1 MEDTM
6 KRRAILWTGFIALV
20 GAAIALGGCVGL
32 PIYEATRTLQGSFA
46 VTGAVD
52 LDVWTSNG
60 RVTVEGVEGQTT
72 IEVTATIRSRGD
84 SQVQAAARAAQVDV
98 EMHHNGN
105 HLELEYDASAHP
117 WGVRRYTGVDF
128 EVTVPAT
135 ADVEVDTSN
144 GRIEISD
151 LTGIFELDTS
161 NGAIEVSDAV
171 GEVHASTSN
180 GQITV
185 VRFEGVLEL
194 DTSNGRIEM
203 EEVDGIVD
211 AQTSNGPIAFTG
223 TLAEGIDHRMTTSN
237 GRIDVALPAD
247 ASMIIEARTSSAS
260 ISTNLPLI
268 GDTEGKEWSAV
279 LNPPA
284 TGTLTLVTSNGGIEI
299 LGTL

>member
-1 MEDTM
+1 M
-6 KRRAILWTGFIALV
+6 KRRAILWAGLLALL
-20 GAAIALGGCVGL
+20 GALLALSGCFGL
-32 PIYEATRTLQGSFA
+32 PLYEATRVVEGSFA

-60 RVTVEGVEGQTT
+60 RVTVRGVVGQTS

-84 SQVQAAARAAQVDV
+84 SEIAAAARAAQVVVD
-98 EMHHNGN
+98 MFHDGD

-117 WGVRRYTGVDF
+117 WDVRRYTGVDF
-128 EVTVPAT
+128 EITVPTT

-144 GRIEISD
+144 GRIGVTD
-151 LTGIFELDTS
+151 VTGIFELDTS
-161 NGAIEVSDAV
+161 NGTIEVTDGL

-180 GQITV
+180 GQV
-185 VRFEGVLEL
+185 SVARFEGILEL
-194 DTSNGRIEM
+194 RTSNGRVEM
-203 EEVDGIVD
+203 ENVDGIVD
-211 AQTSNGPIAFTG
+211 ARTSNGRIAFTG
-223 TLAEGIDHRMTTSN
+223 TLVEGIDHRMTTSN

-247 ASMIIEARTSSAS
+247 LSMIIEAETSNST

-284 TGTLTLVTSNGGIEI
+284 TGTLTLETSNGQIEI

>member
-1 MEDTM
+1 M
-6 KRRAILWTGFIALV
+6 KRRAILWAGLVALI
-20 GAAIALGGCVGL
+20 GAAIALSGCDGL
-32 PIYEATRTLQGSFA
+32 PIYEATRTLEGSFD

-60 RVTVEGVEGQTT
+60 RVTVRGVERQTS
-72 IEVTATIRSRGD
+72 IEVIATIRSRGD
-84 SQVQAAARAAQVDV
+84 SRIEAAARAAQVVV
-98 EMHHNGN
+98 EMHHDGN
-105 HLELEYDASAHP
+105 HVELEYDASAHP
-117 WGVRRYTGVDF
+117 WAVRRYTGVDF

-144 GRIEISD
+144 GRVELSD

-161 NGAIEVSDAV
+161 NGRIEVSDAI

-180 GQITV
+180 GQIAV
-185 VRFEGVLEL
+185 ARFDGVLEL

-203 EEVDGIVD
+203 EDVEGIVA

-223 TLAEGIDHRMTTSN
+223 TLTEGIDHRMATSN

-247 ASMIIEARTSSAS
+247 ASMIIDARTSNAS

-284 TGTLTLVTSNGGIEI
+284 TGTLTLVTSNGQIEL

>member
-1 MEDTM
+1 M
-6 KRRAILWTGFIALV
+6 KRRAILWTGLVALV
-20 GAAIALGGCVGL
+20 GAAIALSGCDGL
-32 PIYEATRTLQGSFA
+32 PIYEATRTLEGSFD
-46 VTGAVD
+46 VTGAAD

-60 RVTVEGVEGQTT
+60 RVTVQGVEGLTSV
-72 IEVTATIRSRGD
+72 EVTATIRSRGD
-84 SQVQAAARAAQVDV
+84 SQIEAAARAAQVVV
-98 EMHHNGN
+98 EMIHNGN
-105 HLELEYDASAHP
+105 HVELRYDASAHP

-128 EVTVPAT
+128 EVAVPAT

-144 GRIEISD
+144 GRITVDEV
-151 LTGIFELDTS
+151 TGILALDTS
-161 NGAIEVSDAV
+161 NGTIEVTDGL
-171 GEVHASTSN
+171 GEAHASTSN

-185 VRFEGVLEL
+185 ARFEGVLEL

-211 AQTSNGPIAFTG
+211 ARTSNGRITFTG
-223 TLAEGIDHRMTTSN
+223 TLAEGIDHRMATSN

-247 ASMIIEARTSSAS
+247 TSMNIEARTSSAS

-284 TGTLTLVTSNGGIEI
+284 TGTLTLVTSNGQIEI
-299 LGTL
+299 LGIL